1 MHHKN
6 LRSTALASVA
16 VLALFIGLVV
26 PAAAQNTG
34 SIKGQVIDPDGK
46 PWAGLTVKLSNDRG
60 QKLETKTG
68 EDGVF
73 RQGLLAAG
81 VWLIQIYHGEQLIRE
96 HQMRLTTGQEG
107 EMPVINFKALIE
119 ADPKFMEEKKKRD
132 AERDKFESMKAHFDA
147 GVAAMQAADDLQ
159 SKLARTP
166 ADQKAAVQQQI
177 EEGRGKAIAEFEA
190 AQQAVEE
197 KDPNYSLILGNLGAA
212 YKASGKYEESIQ
224 AYTRA
229 LAAKPDASFYVGLAE
244 SQARTNKNAEAM
256 ATCGNIPVATHAA
269 NAATCYRNL
278 GIVFYNTSKFAE
290 AIEPLQKATQLEPKN
305 AQAWYVLGASMVPLA
320 EFKDEKG
327 KLVMTPKPGTIEAYE
342 KAIELDPNGPY
353 GKQAQEG
360 LEQLK
365 AMGAGIETKV
375 RASKRR
381 N

>member
-1 MHHKN
+1 MCHKSF
-6 LRSTALASVA
+6 RGTAVASLAM
-16 VLALFIGLVV
+16 LALLIGLVV

-34 SIKGQVIDPDGK
+34 SIKGQVIDPEGK

-60 QKLETKTG
+60 QKFETKTDA
-68 EDGVF
+68 EGVF
-73 RQGLLAAG
+73 KQGLLAAG
-81 VWLIQIYHGEQLIRE
+81 IWMIQIYHGEQLIRE

-107 EMPVINFKALIE
+107 EMPVINFKELIE
-119 ADPKFMEEKKKRD
+119 ADPKFAEEKKKQQ
-132 AERDKFESMKAHFDA
+132 AERDKFETMKAHFDA
-147 GVAAMQAADDLQ
+147 GVAAMQSADSLQ
-159 SKLARTP
+159 NSLGRTP
-166 ADQKAAVQQQI
+166 AEQKAAVQQQVA
-177 EEGRGKAIAEFEA
+177 ESRGKAIAEFEA
-190 AQQAVEE
+190 AQLAVEE

-212 YKASGKYEESIQ
+212 YKASGRFEESIQ

-229 LAAKPDASFYVGLAE
+229 LAVKPDAGFYVGLAE
-244 SQARTNKNAEAM
+244 SQARTNKSAEAM

-305 AQAWYVLGASMVPLA
+305 AQAWYVLGASLVPLA
-320 EFKDEKG
+320 DFKDEKG

-375 RASKRR
+375 RAGKRR